1 MRLTRSSGTNLLN
14 KKPELRGTIRRDEG
28 IQAVATADWGR
39 SRVHQRRWWE
49 HGQVRACPGQPS
61 WDLGPTWWISC
72 GQGIRWRTD
81 HEDFPTRT
89 RKGSRETMAK
99 MSRLGCLAF
108 GCGPCSLCRAWRSWQ
123 TSLQNWLDPAQKSHP
138 DCDYELLADSG
149 DFRFQSIGSKLPI
162 ALQNMVANAGEVA
175 SEVKIYES
183 GREVRSS
190 ERRVTSINFLMGRKI
205 FAMMLGH
212 FRTTPRDETLFNAGH
227 LYKLRYRV
235 DKATHNFL
243 NAWLEII
250 ANMKPEDIPSIPF
263 VIISSGNL
271 TDPQRWM
278 WTSSSSKVERRR
290 VIRRLTR
297 SCWTLWNGTLQGF
310 EKTRAWHHRLHDPWK
325 TERSSSEAC
334 CSSTWQGWWQELW
347 WQGRQ
352 ACRA

>member
-1 MRLTRSSGTNLLN
+1 M
-14 KKPELRGTIRRDEG
+14 
-28 IQAVATADWGR
+28 
-39 SRVHQRRWWE
+39 
-49 HGQVRACPGQPS
+49 
-61 WDLGPTWWISC
+61 
-72 GQGIRWRTD
+72 
-81 HEDFPTRT
+81 
-89 RKGSRETMAK
+89 
-99 MSRLGCLAF
+99 
-108 GCGPCSLCRAWRSWQ
+108 
-123 TSLQNWLDPAQKSHP
+123 DPAQKSHP

-205 FAMMLGH
+205 FAMILDH

-227 LYKLRYRV
+227 LYKLRYRA

-271 TDPQRWM
+271 KDPQR
-278 WTSSSSKVERRR
+278 
-290 VIRRLTR
+290 
-297 SCWTLWNGTLQGF
+297 
-310 EKTRAWHHRLHDPWK
+310 
-325 TERSSSEAC
+325 
-334 CSSTWQGWWQELW
+334 
-347 WQGRQ
+347 
-352 ACRA
+352 